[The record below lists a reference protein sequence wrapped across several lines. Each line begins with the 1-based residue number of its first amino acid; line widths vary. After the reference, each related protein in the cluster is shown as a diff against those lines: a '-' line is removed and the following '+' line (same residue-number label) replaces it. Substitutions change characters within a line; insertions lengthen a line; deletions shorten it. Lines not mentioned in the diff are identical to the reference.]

1 MHCFGDLSK
10 DPDQIRTKELEQNKA
25 FEAPPEP
32 KVELSAPVVL
42 QDEVFEMDQA
52 DSNPVSVEKVR
63 PANAKKTARKA
74 DMSAFDRE
82 KFYKRI
88 GVDLN
93 QVDSDKQE
101 V

>member
-1 MHCFGDLSK
+1 
-10 DPDQIRTKELEQNKA
+10 
-25 FEAPPEP
+25 
-32 KVELSAPVVL
+32 
-42 QDEVFEMDQA
+42 MDQA

-88 GVDLN
+88 GIDLN
-93 QVDSDKQE
+93 QVDNDKQE